1 MTSESEKRLSEVELF
16 WEFYH
21 MTVRN
26 SSNLDYWTEDYVPAT
41 RIYETPHGSVD
52 ELLAV
57 VNHRIISATDPDAEL
72 TALAEDFE
80 ALCDSLNLFR
90 TDFARLKH
98 SSYQYEVDGG
108 SREPSPNERYIFAP
122 EMALDPL
129 PLVY

>member
-26 SSNLDYWTEDYVPAT
+26 SSNLDYWTDDYVPAT
-41 RIYETPHGSVD
+41 RIYETPNGSVD

-57 VNHRIISATDPDAEL
+57 VNHRIISAKDPEAEL
-72 TALAEDFE
+72 TAL
-80 ALCDSLNLFR
+80 NLFL

-98 SSYQYEVDGG
+98 SSYQYEVAGG

-129 PLVY
+129 PMVY